1 MKAKT
6 SADYQREFR
15 RRLRES
21 GLIKKEVWI
30 HPDNARQLSLIE
42 KQLRFSAN
50 IQQAKGE
57 QLMTDTK
64 QWTNDDLFNA
74 LQAEPMIAQGLV
86 TIELIEGADP
96 TLYII
101 MHEYGDLPIYMNV
114 SGEQII
120 AESILWAASDVDNTE
135 AFNDAVL
142 RTHKYFPLSTISL
155 EHGPDG
161 KDYYM
166 MFGALSSRSL
176 LSNIVLEI
184 SALAANVIQAASA
197 YEEFLN
203 FAQEASI

>member
-15 RRLRES
+15 KRLLES

-57 QLMTDTK
+57 QLMTDSK
-64 QWTNDDLFNA
+64 QWTNEDLFEA
-74 LQAEPMIAQGLV
+74 LLGDSMAMQGLATV
-86 TIELIEGADP
+86 ELIEGAEP
-96 TLYII
+96 TLYIV

-120 AESILWAASDVDNTE
+120 AESILWSAGDVNDAK

-155 EHGPDG
+155 ERGPDG
-161 KDYYM
+161 SDYYM

-176 LSNIVLEI
+176 LSNIVLEL
-184 SALAANVIQAASA
+184 SALAGNVIQAASA

-203 FAQEASI
+203 FAQEVS